1 MIDNDHIAKVKGFNL
16 PISTKFTVEICNFI
30 RGKDL
35 KKAKNLLKNVTEQ
48 KIPIP
53 FKIALRDLGHK
64 KGIGPGRYPVKA
76 SEHIL
81 DLLKTV
87 DSNASYKGLNSDSLV
102 ICYASATKGV
112 ARMKPGRQRGRK
124 YKFTNVEIVVK
135 EKSGD
140 VEVEKKVKK
149 DSNVKIKMEKKK

>member
-48 KIPIP
+48 KIPVP
-53 FKIALRDLGHK
+53 FKFALRDLGHK

-81 DLLKTV
+81 GLLKTV
-87 DSNASYKGLNSDSLV
+87 DSNASYK
-102 ICYASATKGV
+102 
-112 ARMKPGRQRGRK
+112 
-124 YKFTNVEIVVK
+124 
-135 EKSGD
+135 
-140 VEVEKKVKK
+140 EVENINLLMLKLL
-149 DSNVKIKMEKKK
+149 